1 MNEQTKLRAERT
13 RLENE
18 VKSLHGGAEN
28 RAWTPEEEAKFSA
41 LESQIQNIDSRLM
54 VLEEVVPN
62 HVHDE
67 TGAVVASAAPEVQV
81 ELNGIDA
88 KIERALEA
96 RIEKINKI
104 TSSTRRSAPSRIG
117 ASPMIVH
124 DFNDRRAERDRALA
138 LRGWMLGREAN
149 AEEIAAADRVG
160 LNLRSDKLALR
171 ANSTSSSAGGYTI
184 PAGFLAEL
192 ERKIVFYNPLRS
204 VARIIRTETGNS
216 LPFPTIDDT
225 SNSAAVGSE
234 NTAPSATD
242 MTFGQ
247 VTLGAYRYESL
258 IQVSNELLRDS
269 GLDLAGEIASL
280 LGERIGRKEAT
291 DHATGNGTTTA
302 QGVVTGAS
310 TGVAGATTTTIT
322 LANIMGLRNSLDFGY
337 QQNGAFMMHQT
348 VWNSI
353 LQLADS
359 QNRPLFLDLL
369 NGNAPRLL
377 GYPVIVNNAMASSIA
392 ASAVTVLFG
401 DFSKYYI
408 RDAGDIEII
417 RLNERYADAYA
428 TGFLAVRR
436 TDAKVAQSAA
446 IKKLTQPAS

>member
-1 MNEQTKLRAERT
+1 MNERQKLVAERAAVIMEGNKLQDLLKV
-13 RLENE
+13 RE
-18 VKSLHGGAEN
+18 
-28 RAWTPEEEAKFSA
+28 WTPEESAKVDEIVA
-41 LESQIQNIDSRLM
+41 QIADLDSRISNLETM
-54 VLEEVVPN
+54 VVEEEGSEPPQDPTMQRDLVSRVANLEKALHGSFASNRRTAPAPVGAPAFVRDLDDRKAN
-62 HVHDE
+62 H
-67 TGAVVASAAPEVQV
+67 
-81 ELNGIDA
+81 
-88 KIERALEA
+88 
-96 RIEKINKI
+96 
-104 TSSTRRSAPSRIG
+104 
-117 ASPMIVH
+117 
-124 DFNDRRAERDRALA
+124 DRALA
-138 LRGWMLGREAN
+138 LRGWFVGNEATR
-149 AEEIAAADRVG
+149 EEIAAAGRVG
-160 LNLRSDKLALR
+160 LNLRSDRLALR
-171 ANSTSSSAGGYTI
+171 ANSTSSSSGGYTI

-192 ERKIVFYNPLRS
+192 EKKIVFFNPLRQ

-216 LPFPTIDDT
+216 LPFPTIDDS
-225 SNSAAVGSE
+225 SNSASVGAE

-247 VTLGAYRYESL
+247 ITLGAYRYESL

-269 GLDLAGEIASL
+269 GLDLATEIAGL

-291 DHATGNGTTTA
+291 DHATGNGTSTA

-310 TGVAGATTTTIT
+310 AGATAATTTTIT
-322 LANIMGLRNSLDFGY
+322 LANIMALRNSLDFGY
-337 QQNGAFMMHQT
+337 QQGGSFMMHQT

-359 QNRPLFLDLL
+359 QSRPLFLDLL

-377 GYPVIVNNAMASSIA
+377 GYPVVVNNAMASSIA

>member
-1 MNEQTKLRAERT
+1 MNERQKLAAERAAIT
-13 RLENE
+13 AEGASLMKVLET
-18 VKSLHGGAEN
+18 
-28 RAWTPEEEAKFSA
+28 RAWTEEETAK
-41 LESQIQNIDSRLM
+41 
-54 VLEEVVPN
+54 V
-62 HVHDE
+62 
-67 TGAVVASAAPEVQV
+67 
-81 ELNGIDA
+81 DA
-88 KIERALEA
+88 INAQLADLDARIVALEA
-96 RIEKINKI
+96 MVE
-104 TSSTRRSAPSRIG
+104 TELESASAPAPTVDRNLIERITKLENAMNNQTNRRTAPAPVG
-117 ASPMIVH
+117 TAPAFVR
-124 DFNDRRAERDRALA
+124 DLNDRQVIEDQKLA
-138 LRGWMLGREAN
+138 LRGWLLGKEASR
-149 AEEIAAADRVG
+149 AEMAAADRLG
-160 LNLRSDKLALR
+160 LNLRSDRLQLR
-171 ANSTSSSAGGYTI
+171 ANSTSNSAGGYTI

-192 ERKIVFYNPLRS
+192 EKKIVFFNPLRQ
-204 VARIIRTETGNS
+204 VARIIPTETGNS

-225 SNSAAVGSE
+225 SNTASVGTE

-247 VTLGAYRYESL
+247 IVLGAYRYESL

-269 GLDLAGEIASL
+269 GLDLANEIASL
-280 LGERIGRKEAT
+280 LGERIGRKEAV

-310 TGVAGATTTTIT
+310 AGATAATTTTIT
-322 LANIMGLRNSLDFGY
+322 LANIMALRNSLDFGY
-337 QQNGAFMMHQT
+337 QQNASFMMHQT
-348 VWNSI
+348 IWNSI

-359 QNRPLFLDLL
+359 QSRPLFLDLA

-377 GYPVIVNNAMASSIA
+377 GYPVVVNNNMASSIA

-428 TGFLAVRR
+428 TGFMAVRR

>member
-1 MNEQTKLRAERT
+1 MTDSQKLNAERS
-13 RLENE
+13 RLELEMKAMHNA
-18 VKSLHGGAEN
+18 AEG
-28 RAWTPEEEAKFSA
+28 RAWTPEEEAKF
-41 LESQIQNIDSRLM
+41 N
-54 VLEEVVPN
+54 
-62 HVHDE
+62 
-67 TGAVVASAAPEVQV
+67 AVVEQINAIDERLSVVEAAAMLTDSAPVAAEQ
-81 ELNGIDA
+81 NSIDQQ
-88 KIERALEA
+88 IERAIEA

-104 TSSTRRSAPSRIG
+104 TSVSTRRSAPSPIG
-117 ASPMIVH
+117 VSPMIV
-124 DFNDRRAERDRALA
+124 NDLNDKRAERDRALA

-149 AEEIAAADRVG
+149 SEEIAAADRVG

-184 PAGFLAEL
+184 PQGFLAER
-192 ERKIVFYNPLRS
+192 EKKIVFYNPLRS

-225 SNSAAVGSE
+225 SNSAGVGSE

-247 VTLGAYRYESL
+247 ITLGAYRYESL

-291 DHATGNGTTTA
+291 DHATGNGTSTA

-348 VWNSI
+348 IWNSI

-359 QNRPLFLDLL
+359 QSRPLFLDLL